1 MTINVRIIKRI
12 LNAVVITAVFAGCT
26 ETTHDKANREKTA
39 GPRHVGTPVGERGP
53 YYSIGGVQL
62 PRNWYLRRPR
72 SAPLLAIGPS
82 GLIYIMD
89 LGCACGS
96 VRYFSN
102 DGAFLGEFE
111 TNSSDDI
118 AAGPNGFIYA
128 LDTIGEIS
136 EIRYFSF
143 DGFLQGDWFLVP
155 RREARARGVE
165 FGAVAVGP
173 SGVIYVAEGK
183 EARVSYYSA
192 SGSLLGEWGRNG
204 SGPGEFHGPSDIAVA
219 PSGTVYV
226 SDSRNGRIQYF
237 TPDGKYLG
245 EWGSGYAPDGGFG
258 GLLSIAVTPRG
269 DVLTADIYKKEIEVF
284 SGEGSFIG
292 SFPIPGLADR
302 EYYFRDLAV
311 GADGTVYV
319 SFADPGYIWAFAP
332 NKGE

>member
-1 MTINVRIIKRI
+1 MFTGIRRKSLIVNVIAII
-12 LNAVVITAVFAGCT
+12 AVVFGCT
-26 ETTHDKANREKTA
+26 KTTHNKANREKTA
-39 GPRHVGTPVGERGP
+39 GPRHAGTPVDEVGP
-53 YYSIGGVQL
+53 YYYIGGAQL
-62 PRNWYLRRPR
+62 PGNWYLRRQR
-72 SAPLLAIGPS
+72 SSPLLAIGPS

-89 LGCACGS
+89 LGCPCGS
-96 VRYFSN
+96 VRYFSSN
-102 DGAFLGEFE
+102 GAFLGEFD
-111 TNSSDDI
+111 TNSSGDI

-128 LDTIGEIS
+128 LDTIAEIS
-136 EIRYFSF
+136 EIRYFSR
-143 DGFLQGDWFLVP
+143 DGFFQGDWFLLP
-155 RREARARGVE
+155 RKVTRARGVE

-173 SGVIYVAEGK
+173 SGIVYVAEGK

-204 SGPGEFHGPSDIAVA
+204 SGPGEFYGPNDIAVA

-237 TPDGKYLG
+237 TPDGEYLG

-258 GLLSIAVTPRG
+258 GLLSITVTPRG
-269 DVLTADIYKKEIEVF
+269 DVITADIYKKEIDVF

-292 SFPIPGLADR
+292 SFTIPGLEDR

-311 GADGTVYV
+311 GRDGTVYV